1 MGACP
6 EDTGTGGLVNTL
18 GQEGVKVKLDIGQ
31 VPRLLMIQVGG
42 EGGVCWQSTLPS
54 SECMVLGNVRDRQ
67 KVRW

>member
-1 MGACP
+1 M
-6 EDTGTGGLVNTL
+6 
-18 GQEGVKVKLDIGQ
+18 KLDNGQ

-54 SECMVLGNVRDRQ
+54 SECTVHGNVWDRQ